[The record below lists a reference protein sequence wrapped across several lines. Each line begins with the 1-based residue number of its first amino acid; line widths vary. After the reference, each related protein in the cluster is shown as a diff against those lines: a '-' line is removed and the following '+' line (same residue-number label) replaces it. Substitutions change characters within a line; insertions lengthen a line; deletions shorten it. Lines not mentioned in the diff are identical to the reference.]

1 MQNPVADFQARFNMS
16 HKPKESVGAL
26 ASATKF
32 AKIKPIG
39 IAANLVPLKI
49 GTGRKSRFP
58 LRVSIMMSP
67 IFCRMKLVLLCGVV
81 SVSVF
86 VTGSAAWGQA
96 KPAADS
102 GQLKSNQPPSDQVP
116 SDQARPDQARPD
128 QQPSAEVQPEPSEP
142 SKSEFLRNVRQ
153 ITFDGL
159 RAGEGY
165 FGTGDAIAQEMVFQS
180 ERRPDNPFFQ
190 IYTLDF
196 ETGDTSAVSP
206 GFGKTTCA
214 WLHPDSNQVLYAST
228 QFDPD
233 AKQKQIDELAFRES
247 GQTRRYSWDY
257 DPTYELVAFDR
268 TTKTYQRLT
277 NAEGYDAEGSYSPDG
292 KLIAFASNRN
302 GYTQPLSP
310 EDQKLFATDPS
321 FMMEIYIMNADGSNV
336 RQLTDTP
343 GYDGG
348 PFFSPDGKRICWR
361 RFSKDGL
368 LAEIYTM
375 NIDGSDKQQLTKM
388 NVMSWAPFYHPS
400 GDYLVFTTNKHGFSN
415 FELYIVDA
423 DPNAISSPVRITTTD
438 GFDGLASF
446 TSDGKRLTWTSN
458 RNAKKQSQ
466 IFLAD
471 WDHQIAKDALRITG
485 DRSADPTQI
494 SDADDLSPGQESD
507 ATDEFAVAAA
517 TGTAAAKMGSSDFES
532 ADIVRHVDYLCRK
545 ELGGRMTGSPG
556 ERKATAYVAAYLSH
570 LGCRPEVGQ
579 SFFQPFDFPK
589 GAEILP
595 GNALSWTANEG
606 PEQTVD
612 ADGFR
617 PLTFSANV
625 SVKNA
630 EVVFAGYGIV
640 SPKTQDFEEYDSY
653 VHLDVKDKW
662 ALVFRFVPEDVTPEH
677 RQHLKFYSG
686 LRKKLFHARQNG
698 AIGLIVVSG
707 PTSQVRKQLVPL
719 RNDFAPSGSSIAA
732 VSITDDVASKWL
744 QAANKDL
751 TALQKKLDDGQPAI
765 GFDLKGLRVSA
776 NVAVQ
781 QTTGRGRNVVARMQW
796 SETPTDEVIVVG
808 AHVDHLGKGSAS
820 SMAKEDQQQQVHVGA
835 DDNASGVAAML
846 EIAEYC
852 SNLKSKGA
860 SNGGVNKFKRD
871 IVFAAWSG
879 EELGLHGSKHF
890 VDSILKPQTKSESKP
905 QTESSDDSQKK
916 ANSPNAH
923 DFVIGVLE
931 EGKYELNGEPIS
943 KSELI
948 ENLTVVA
955 KMASDFPVEMKVAE
969 DVDPATERGKA
980 TVDAAEALVKSAG
993 LSRITRSGQT
1003 VDSQQNDG
1011 GLRVVAAL
1019 NMDMVGRLEDKLI
1032 LQGIGSSDVWPK
1044 IIERKNIVVG
1054 LPVALS
1060 QDTDLPTDATSFY
1073 QAGVPILSA
1082 FTGSHQ
1088 DYHTPQDTPEK
1099 LNYPDA
1105 ARIAKL
1111 MGLVVLDLATADGK
1125 PKFIR
1130 QESSPKQAVR
1140 GGVRAYLGTV
1150 PSYGDDVVGVKL
1162 SGTTAGAPA
1171 DVAGVQ
1177 GGDIIVELAG
1187 QNIENIYDYT
1197 AAIDGLKIGQETTI
1211 AVMRGQQRLELKI
1224 TPQSRQ

>member
-1 MQNPVADFQARFNMS
+1 MVFPLFRR
-16 HKPKESVGAL
+16 
-26 ASATKF
+26 TKF
-32 AKIKPIG
+32 A
-39 IAANLVPLKI
+39 AAGYCVWI
-49 GTGRKSRFP
+49 DFI
-58 LRVSIMMSP
+58 V
-67 IFCRMKLVLLCGVV
+67 VGVV
-81 SVSVF
+81 VF
-86 VTGSAAWGQA
+86 GVIVFGLGGVA
-96 KPAADS
+96 S
-102 GQLKSNQPPSDQVP
+102 GQGQED
-116 SDQARPDQARPD
+116 AA
-128 QQPSAEVQPEPSEP
+128 QQSQR
-142 SKSEFLRNVRQ
+142 KFLRNVRQ

-165 FGTGDAIAQEMVFQS
+165 FGASEATAKEMVFQS
-180 ERRPDNPFFQ
+180 ERRADNPFFQ

-196 ETGDTSAVSP
+196 ETGETRPVSP

-214 WLHPDSNQVLYAST
+214 WLHPDGNRVLYAST

-268 TTKTYQRLT
+268 TANAYQRLT

-400 GDYLVFTTNKHGFSN
+400 GDYLVFTTNKHGFGN

-423 DPNAISSPVRITTTD
+423 DPNSMSSPVRVTSTD

-446 TSDGKRLTWTSN
+446 TPDGKGLTWTSN

-471 WDHQIAKDALRITG
+471 WDHKMAQEALGITG
-485 DRSADPTQI
+485 PRWADEDSVGDVDDPAAGQGHDQ
-494 SDADDLSPGQESD
+494 SDPGE
-507 ATDEFAVAAA
+507 VAQASA

-545 ELGGRMTGSPG
+545 ELGGRMTGSLG

-570 LGCRPEVGQ
+570 LGCQPEVGQ
-579 SFFQPFDFPK
+579 SYFQPFDFPK

-595 GNALSWTANEG
+595 GNALAWTIEG
-606 PEQTVD
+606 GVGQTVD

-617 PLTFSANV
+617 PLTFSANGNV
-625 SVKNA
+625 EDA
-630 EVVFAGYGIV
+630 DVVFAGYGIV
-640 SPKTQDFEEYDSY
+640 SPKTPDFEEYDSY

-698 AIGLIVVSG
+698 AAGLIVVSG
-707 PTSQVRKQLVPL
+707 PTSKVRNQLVPL

-732 VSITDDVASKWL
+732 ISVTDDVASQWL
-744 QAANKDL
+744 QAAGKDL
-751 TALQKKLDDGQPAI
+751 QDLQKKLDNGQPAI
-765 GFDLKGLRVSA
+765 GFDLKGLQVSA

-781 QTTGRGRNVVARMQW
+781 QTTGRGRNVVARLQW
-796 SETPTDEVIVVG
+796 ADQPTDEVIVVG
-808 AHVDHLGKGSAS
+808 AHIDHLGKGSAS
-820 SMAKEDQQQQVHVGA
+820 SLAQEDQQQQVHVGA

-852 SNLKSKGA
+852 ANLKSKRVATEATDGEPQ
-860 SNGGVNKFKRD
+860 FKRD

-879 EELGLHGSKHF
+879 EELGLHGSQHF
-890 VDSILKPQTKSESKP
+890 VDSVVKTKAE
-905 QTESSDDSQKK
+905 TSQQDQP
-916 ANSPNAH
+916 SNAH
-923 DFVIGVLE
+923 DFVIGVR
-931 EGKYELNGEPIS
+931 GDGVFELNGEPIE
-943 KSELI
+943 KSEL
-948 ENLTVVA
+948 EDNLKVVA
-955 KMASDFPVEMKVAE
+955 KMADDFPVEI
-969 DVDPATERGKA
+969 DVDGVVDGVVDGDVAGATDQA
-980 TVDAAEALVKSAG
+980 NAAVEAVQAMVRAAG
-993 LSRITRSGQT
+993 LKQVTIRDWKT
-1003 VDSQQNDG
+1003 DAQQSAR
-1011 GLRVVAAL
+1011 GLQVVAAL

-1032 LQGIGSSDVWPK
+1032 LQGIGSSGVWPQ

-1099 LNYPDA
+1099 LNYPDT

-1111 MGLVVLDLATADGK
+1111 MGLVVLDLATAENK
-1125 PKFIR
+1125 PDYIR
-1130 QESSPKQAVR
+1130 QESAPQQAVR